1 MRWSDNSWAGDNSY
15 GGFTSLSPK
24 GSYTWG
30 DTAGLKSSPNAWS
43 GNIDLGKSAGTQGGG
58 MAFPFMAAA
67 TLGSSLIGGLF
78 GNSAA
83 NTQARIANAQLQAA
97 GDQLK
102 WSTLEN
108 RQARYGQLA
117 GDIGA
122 RVGGETARDLDFDRQ
137 RAAAMFQAGPLAER
151 NIALNMQEGR
161 QRLGLEGSAEAR
173 DFAQRQRRAE
183 LGRTLAERQAA
194 MAGMFGPISQAPGQF
209 TV

>member
-1 MRWSDNSWAGDNSY
+1 MAWTDSSLVGDNSY
-15 GGFTSLSPK
+15 ARLASPSSM

-30 DTAGLKSSPNAWS
+30 NTAGLQPNLDTWS
-43 GNIDLGKSAGTQGGG
+43 GKIDLGKSTGTQGGG

-78 GNSAA
+78 GNRAA

-97 GDQLK
+97 ADQLK

-108 RQARYGQLA
+108 REARYGQLA
-117 GDIGA
+117 GDIAA
-122 RVGGETARDLDFDRQ
+122 RVGAETARDLDFNRQ

-151 NIALNMQEGR
+151 NLALNMQEGR